1 MSYVILKW
9 IHVLSSTLLFGTGLG
24 SAYYMLL
31 TSLTRD
37 ARAVSVVLR
46 HVVLA
51 DWLFTSTTVVIQP
64 VTGVLMARMAGWPL
78 STPWLAWSIGLYFL
92 AGACWLPV
100 VWLQLRMREMANDAA
115 ARGTPLPPRY
125 WQFLRW
131 WVLPGVPAFVA
142 LVVVFYLMV
151 AKPS

>member
-1 MSYVILKW
+1 
-9 IHVLSSTLLFGTGLG
+9 VLSSTLLFGRGLG
-24 SAYYMLL
+24 SAYYILV

-37 ARAVSVVLR
+37 ARADSVVAR
-46 HVVLA
+46 QVVLA
-51 DWLFTSTTVVIQP
+51 DWLFTSTTIVIQP

-78 STPWLAWSIGLYFL
+78 STRWLAWSIGLYFL

-100 VWLQLRMREMANDAA
+100 VWLQLRMRDMADQAVAA
-115 ARGTPLPPRY
+115 GTPLPPRY
-125 WQFLRW
+125 WRFLRC
-131 WVLPGVPAFVA
+131 WVLLGIPAFVA

>member
-1 MSYVILKW
+1 LSYLVLKW

-24 SAYYMLL
+24 SAYYMLF

-37 ARAVSVVLR
+37 ARAVSIVVR
-46 HVVLA
+46 YVVLA
-51 DWLFTSTTVVIQP
+51 DWLFTATTIVIQP

-78 STPWLAWSIGLYFL
+78 STPWLAWSVALYFL

-100 VWLQLRMREMANDAA
+100 VWIQLQMRDMANLAVA
-115 ARGTPLPPRY
+115 SGTPLPPRY
-125 WQFLRW
+125 WRFLRW
-131 WVLPGVPAFVA
+131 WVLLGIPAFLA